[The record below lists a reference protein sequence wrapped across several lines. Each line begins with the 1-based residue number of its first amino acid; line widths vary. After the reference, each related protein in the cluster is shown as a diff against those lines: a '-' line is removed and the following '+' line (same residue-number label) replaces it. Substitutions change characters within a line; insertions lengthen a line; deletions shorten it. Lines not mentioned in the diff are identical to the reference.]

1 MNVFERDKEY
11 IANTYN
17 RFPVCITHGKGSLLY
32 GDDGKEYI
40 DLGAGIAVNTF
51 GTADE
56 EWLAA
61 VTKQL
66 GLFAHTSN
74 LYYSEPC
81 TLAAEMLCKRTGMKK
96 VFFSN
101 SGAEANECAIKAA
114 RRYAEK
120 NKGAEYYN
128 IITLEKSFHGRTLT
142 TLAATGQEAFHK
154 DFRPLTPG
162 FVYTPANDAAA
173 LEKTAAENKC
183 AAIMIEIVQ
192 GEGGVNAL
200 DADFVK
206 AVFETAEKH
215 GLLVITDEVQCGSGR
230 TGELFG
236 YMNYGV
242 KPDIVTTAKGLAGGL
257 PIGATLLGE
266 RAENIFE
273 PGLHGSTFGG
283 NPVSCSGAVNVLS
296 RLTDCFLESVRGKG
310 GLVRSMLSG
319 AEGFESVSGM
329 MRYAFERLG
338 ARRIIAEVNARNTR
352 SLKLVERLGMRKE
365 AHFREYMPRKENSG
379 IYDDL
384 CVFAVLKNEI

>member
-114 RRYAEK
+114 RRYAK
-120 NKGAEYYN
+120 INKGAEYYN

-162 FVYTPANDAAA
+162 FVYTPANDADA

-283 NPVSCSGAVNVLS
+283 NPVSCSGAVSVLS

-319 AEGFESVSGM
+319 AEGVESVSGM
-329 MRYAFERLG
+329 GLMIGIKTKKTA
-338 ARRIIAEVNARNTR
+338 AEVCAQC
-352 SLKLVERLGMRKE
+352 LKRGVLVLTAKDKVRLLPPLNIETELLIKAVKIIKE
-365 AHFREYMPRKENSG
+365 VCAE
-379 IYDDL
+379 
-384 CVFAVLKNEI
+384 